1 MFQLFVLAPW
11 RSGAHTNHRGVD
23 GSRQI
28 VDAQF
33 DITGTGKN
41 FQPLKTLIN
50 GQNVRPPAIL
60 IPIPR

>member
-1 MFQLFVLAPW
+1 ML
-11 RSGAHTNHRGVD
+11 GAHTNHRGVD

-50 GQNVRPPAIL
+50 GQNVRPSAIL